1 MIDISLQKL
10 MDQPKWFQSI
20 RDIKICDAVFFI
32 KRDGHLVN
40 TYKYGMIHQLG
51 QSKCDLIG
59 EVVVK
64 YRNHNE
70 SVTRFTNRAVCEVVL
85 IHPTDELHLMEK
97 LGNIASANSVGV
109 NVNKQKCVLIAC
121 CSNTLLQ

>member
-10 MDQPKWFQSI
+10 MDQSKWFQSI
-20 RDIKICDAVFFI
+20 RDIKISDAAFFI

-40 TYKYGMIHQLG
+40 TYQYGMIHQLE
-51 QSKCDLIG
+51 QSKYDLIG

-64 YRNHNE
+64 YCNHNK
-70 SVTRFTNRAVCEVVL
+70 SVNRFTNRAVCEVVL
-85 IHPTDELHLMEK
+85 IHPINEVHLMEK
-97 LGNIASANSVGV
+97 LGNIASTNSVGV
-109 NVNKQKCVLIAC
+109 NVNKQKCALIAC